1 MTHTLLIKKM
11 QTMSGLVFAISTLLT
26 VLTRT
31 NYRNRIISA
40 TAMVLSFLVVI
51 IQAIPTMLLFDST
64 LTGVVLFTI
73 GLLVNIVTSIYL
85 IICILGALASGTWE
99 DSISEDLKTLGIASI
114 NILIEAYA
122 LEAFINAFLILFG
135 QF

>member
-1 MTHTLLIKKM
+1 M
-11 QTMSGLVFAISTLLT
+11 QITSGLAFAISTLLT
-26 VLTRT
+26 VLTRK
-31 NYRNRIISA
+31 NSRNRIISA
-40 TAMVLSFLVVI
+40 TAMVLSFLVI
-51 IQAIPTMLLFDST
+51 IAQAIPTMLLFDST

>member
-1 MTHTLLIKKM
+1 MKKM
-11 QTMSGLVFAISTLLT
+11 LTTSGFAFAISTLLT
-26 VLTRT
+26 ILTRK
-31 NYRNRIISA
+31 NSRNRIISA
-40 TAMVLSFLVVI
+40 TAMVLSLLVITV
-51 IQAIPTMLLFDST
+51 QAIPTMLLFDST

>member
-1 MTHTLLIKKM
+1 
-11 QTMSGLVFAISTLLT
+11 
-26 VLTRT
+26 
-31 NYRNRIISA
+31 
-40 TAMVLSFLVVI
+40 MVLSFLVI
-51 IQAIPTMLLFDST
+51 IVQAIPTMLLFDST

>member
-1 MTHTLLIKKM
+1 M
-11 QTMSGLVFAISTLLT
+11 QITSGLAFAISTLLT
-26 VLTRT
+26 VLTRK
-31 NYRNRIISA
+31 NSRNRIISA
-40 TAMVLSFLVVI
+40 TAMVLSFLVI
-51 IQAIPTMLLFDST
+51 IAQAIPTMLLFDST

-122 LEAFINAFLILFG
+122 LEAFISAFLILFG

>member
-1 MTHTLLIKKM
+1 M